1 MSEYDCC
8 IDAYDTWTSYKFIV
22 TNRVTMYILLT
33 LSLTMCC
40 MGLAMICVGAAA
52 YEVDVS
58 TYLIIGGIFVLI
70 IYLLALLIFSLQI
83 KGTRNERIFCC
94 RNFEMGYLYAPFLIL
109 ILLVYFGMLYGIL
122 IWGTIIASGNN

>member
-58 TYLIIGGIFVLI
+58 TYLIVGGILVLI
-70 IYLLALLIFSLQI
+70 LYLLALLIFSVQI
-83 KGTRNERIFCC
+83 KGTRNDEIGIFV
-94 RNFEMGYLYAPFLIL
+94 YSHITLLLL
-109 ILLVYFGMLYGIL
+109 ILLVYLGMLYGIL